1 MDNLDPLDTQHRVL
15 LIFIVIMIVIIIIS
29 IRILFIIIAKL
40 KTNLSPWTISILLA
54 LNADPDIFALSV
66 VLIPG
71 TVAKLVM
78 ILVMRMVVMVM
89 MMTMRRRMVQM
100 LTPATLGIPS
110 SVANLMLVRFI
121 DYRL

>member
-1 MDNLDPLDTQHRVL
+1 MDNLDPLDTQHIVL
-15 LIFIVIMIVIIIIS
+15 LIIIVIIIIAIS
-29 IRILFIIIAKL
+29 IFFIIISKL

-54 LNADPDIFALSV
+54 LDADPDIFALSV

-78 ILVMRMVVMVM
+78 RMMVM
-89 MMTMRRRMVQM
+89 MMTMRRRRMVQM

-121 DYRL
+121 DNRL